1 MQVEILEKNGEEVR
15 LRAIANEEEMQRA
28 FTDGLD
34 AFILQYNLDTLKGES
49 SYDKIVNT
57 LKQDEADQVIYS
69 SVVNFLVPFAISEYG
84 KAPLATYDISAE
96 DAPSKDKPFVF
107 ELTFLEK
114 PHFELSSYEPAT
126 VTVGPKP
133 EVQDS
138 DIEEQMLMLARQ
150 VAASQQNLDP
160 NSEKLVVPAVTDSW
174 VSDN

>member
-1 MQVEILEKNGEEVR
+1 M
-15 LRAIANEEEMQRA
+15 
-28 FTDGLD
+28 
-34 AFILQYNLDTLKGES
+34 
-49 SYDKIVNT
+49 NT

-126 VTVGPKP
+126 VTVGQKP

-150 VAASQQNLDP
+150 VAHP
-160 NSEKLVVPAVTDSW
+160 NKILIPFRKLVVLR
-174 VSDN
+174 